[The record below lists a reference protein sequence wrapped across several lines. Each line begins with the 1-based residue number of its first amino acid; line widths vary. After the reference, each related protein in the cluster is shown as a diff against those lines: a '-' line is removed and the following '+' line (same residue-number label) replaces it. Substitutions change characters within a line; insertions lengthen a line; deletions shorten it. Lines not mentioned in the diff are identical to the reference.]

1 MNLSTYLIVKDMD
14 ASRSF
19 YKALFQSESDGWC
32 PGRFE
37 SFSVGNALLALYNP
51 HYDEHLVATSD
62 DISKHFNQAYLDGMK
77 MPTTYGN
84 NFVLNITVDD
94 LAQEYERI
102 KALNIGNVSEIKYV
116 NVAAPY
122 WYFNLTDP
130 DENCIE
136 IAGGYNP

>member
-1 MNLSTYLIVKDMD
+1 MILSTYLIVKDMD
-14 ASRSF
+14 VSRSF

-37 SFSVGNALLALYNP
+37 SFSVGNTVLALYNP

-62 DISKHFNQAYLDGMK
+62 DISKHFNQAYIEGMK
-77 MPTTYGN
+77 IPTVYGN
-84 NFVLNITVDD
+84 NFVLNISVDD
-94 LAQEYERI
+94 LTQEYERI
-102 KALNIGNVSEIKYV
+102 KLLKIGKVSEIKYV

-130 DENCIE
+130 DGNCIE
-136 IAGGYNP
+136 ITGRYTP